1 MARVLIVDDD
11 PDILGFVQRR
21 VKSAGHNVIAVG
33 SAEEALS
40 VITTKGPPDVAV
52 LDVGLPGLNGLQL
65 LRALREQEPMA
76 RLPVIFLT
84 RASSRRTSRPAERWA
99 RPISRSLSLRRSCSP
114 RSTTSCSTPSPTIGE
129 G

>member
-1 MARVLIVDDD
+1 MATRLLIVDDD

-21 VKSAGHNVIAVG
+21 AKSAGHNVIAVG

-76 RLPVIFLT
+76 RLPVIFLSVCVQPADIKAG
-84 RASSRRTSRPAERWA
+84 RALGAAYLTKPFIASVL
-99 RPISRSLSLRRSCSP
+99 LSKIDDVLLH
-114 RSTTSCSTPSPTIGE
+114 TFANDW
-129 G
+129 